1 MSAMGHRISQDNQG
15 FRSTFSQFTK
25 PRMRLAEGPAP
36 QGAQRELLCYRL
48 AARPRHSEALANALL
63 SHVAH
68 GLTAAAV
75 SKFA

>member
-1 MSAMGHRISQDNQG
+1 MPIAHNV
-15 FRSTFSQFTK
+15 FTIHEAARK
-25 PRMRLAEGPAP
+25 RLAEGPAP
-36 QGAQRELLCYRL
+36 QRELLCYRL

-75 SKFA
+75 SKFP